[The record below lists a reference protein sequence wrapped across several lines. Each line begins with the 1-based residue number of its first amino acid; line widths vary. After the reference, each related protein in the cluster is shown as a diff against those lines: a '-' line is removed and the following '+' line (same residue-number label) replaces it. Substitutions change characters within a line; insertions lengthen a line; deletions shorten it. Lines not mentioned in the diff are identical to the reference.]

1 MCTLIGCSPRY
12 FPLKDCSFATSKG
25 RHFLQNHMR
34 RAVHKLTV
42 QPVFSPR
49 SPLVLVLKL
58 TGAALQ
64 QGVIHIAFGRRDNQF
79 ELLISAVVAVLA
91 GMVIVNVVVE
101 VLSAPKSMTA
111 MDLLP
116 CVAL

>member
-1 MCTLIGCSPRY
+1 MS
-12 FPLKDCSFATSKG
+12 
-25 RHFLQNHMR
+25 
-34 RAVHKLTV
+34 RAVNKLTI
-42 QPVFSPR
+42 QPIFIPHGQF
-49 SPLVLVLKL
+49 VLVVNSSS
-58 TGAALQ
+58 AVLQ
-64 QGVIHIAFGRRDNQF
+64 QGVIHIAFGGSNNQF

-116 CVAL
+116 WVTL